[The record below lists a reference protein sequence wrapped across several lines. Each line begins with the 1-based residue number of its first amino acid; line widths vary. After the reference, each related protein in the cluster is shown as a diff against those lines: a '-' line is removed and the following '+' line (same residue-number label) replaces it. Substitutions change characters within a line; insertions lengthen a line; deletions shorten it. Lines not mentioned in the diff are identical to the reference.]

1 MRKVEVTRYNDQWPL
16 MFKEEAEKLMK
27 IFGQEVLE
35 IHHIGSTS
43 IQGLEAK
50 PVIDIMP
57 VVKNISEVDS
67 CNRSMESIG
76 YEAKGEYGI
85 AGRRYFQKGGDNRTH
100 HIHVF
105 ELGSPHIDRHLA
117 FRDYLRAH
125 QDVAKEYGTIKRNLM
140 KQHPYDMESYINGK
154 AAFVME
160 TERSALAWYNMQSF
174 Y

>member
-1 MRKVEVTRYNDQWPL
+1 MRKVEVTPHNDQWPL
-16 MFKEEAEKLMK
+16 MFKEEAEKLRA
-27 IFGQEVLE
+27 ILGQEVLE

-57 VVKNISEVDS
+57 VVKNIIEVDS
-67 CNRSMESIG
+67 YNRSMEGIG

-85 AGRRYFQKGGDNRTH
+85 VGRRYFQKGGDNRTH

-105 ELGSPHIDRHLA
+105 ESGSPHIDRHLA

-125 QDVAKEYGTIKRNLM
+125 QDVAKEYGTLKRNLM
-140 KQHPYDMESYINGK
+140 DQHPYDMESYINGK
-154 AAFVME
+154 AEFVMK
-160 TERSALAWYNMQSF
+160 TERSALAWYNMQ
-174 Y
+174 

>member
-1 MRKVEVTRYNDQWPL
+1 MRKVVVTPHNGQWPL
-16 MFKEEAEKLMK
+16 MFKEEAVKLRA
-27 IFGQEVLE
+27 IFGQEVVE

-43 IQGLEAK
+43 IQGLKAK

-57 VVKNISEVDS
+57 VVKNIREVDS
-67 CNRSMESIG
+67 YNRSMERMG

-105 ELGSPHIDRHLA
+105 ESGSPHIDRHLA

-125 QDVAKEYGTIKRNLM
+125 QDVAREYGTLKSKLM
-140 KQHPYDMESYINGK
+140 DQHPYDMESYINGK
-154 AAFVME
+154 AEFVMN
-160 TERSALAWYNMQSF
+160 TERSALAWYNM
-174 Y
+174 

>member
-1 MRKVEVTRYNDQWPL
+1 MRKVEVTPYNDQWPL
-16 MFKEEAEKLMK
+16 MFKEEAEKLST

-57 VVKNISEVDS
+57 VVKNISVVDS

-76 YEAKGEYGI
+76 YEAMGEYGI

-105 ELGSPHIDRHLA
+105 ESGSRHIDRHLA

-125 QDVAKEYGTIKRNLM
+125 QYVAKDYGTLKRNLM
-140 KQHPYDMESYINGK
+140 EQYPYDMESYIKGK
-154 AAFVME
+154 EAFVMK
-160 TERSALAWYNMQSF
+160 TEKSALAWYNMQ
-174 Y
+174 

>member
-1 MRKVEVTRYNDQWPL
+1 MRKVEVTPHNDKWPL
-16 MFKEEAEKLMK
+16 MFNEEAEKLRV
-27 IFGQEVLE
+27 IFGKEVLE

-57 VVKNISEVDS
+57 VVKNISDIDS
-67 CNRSMESIG
+67 CNGSMESIG

-105 ELGSPHIDRHLA
+105 ESGSPHIDRHLA

-125 QDVAKEYGTIKRNLM
+125 QDVAKEYGTLKRKLM
-140 KQHPYDMESYINGK
+140 EQHPYDMESYINGK

-160 TERSALAWYNMQSF
+160 TERSALAWYNMQ
-174 Y
+174 